1 MIEVDQQLMSIKGN
15 LDLDDHYITFGYET
29 DSSSIY
35 NSFIN
40 RYTGELNFSSL
51 DDFYAGNYNRVEVFA
66 VSIDSGGPYSLVRD
80 DPALPAARFDID
92 ETIMYIQDSGK
103 LVIHYRLY
111 LV

>member
-66 VSIDSGGPYSLVRD
+66 VSIDAGGPYSLVRD
-80 DPALPAARFDID
+80 DPARTCSSIR
-92 ETIMYIQDSGK
+92 
-103 LVIHYRLY
+103 YR
-111 LV
+111 